1 MQRKTKLLKTRN
13 SIFEG
18 VDARTKEQL
27 SLQPFNYR
35 GQGEG
40 VVEKR
45 VSYKQAWR
53 EKTSCMKLKLLHLHQ
68 KRSQK
73 IDHSGEE
80 AWKKLLPETNHQS
93 QPQLLQN
100 QCSYFSNGLN

>member
-1 MQRKTKLLKTRN
+1 MD
-13 SIFEG
+13 E
-18 VDARTKEQL
+18 RTKEEL

-40 VVEKR
+40 VVGKR
-45 VSYKQAWR
+45 VLYKQAWS
-53 EKTSCMKLKLLHLHQ
+53 EKTSCMNLMLLYLHQ

-80 AWKKLLPETNHQS
+80 A
-93 QPQLLQN
+93 
-100 QCSYFSNGLN
+100 